1 MLLIKNARQVVSPH
15 PSEVPLSG
23 ERLGDLNILS
33 KTDIA
38 IEDETIV
45 EIGHNLDYPDATI
58 LDASDMVV
66 VPGFVDPHTHMVFA
80 GSREH
85 ELMWKLEGKSYQDIL
100 AEGGGIMRTV
110 NLPSLSETKLHPPQ
124 LLRDRG
130 YCDPP
135 QNHLMYQKIV

>member
-45 EIGHNLDYPDATI
+45 EIGHNLDYPDAII

-66 VPGFVDPHTHMVFA
+66 VPGFVVRIHIWFLQVQENM
-80 GSREH
+80 
-85 ELMWKLEGKSYQDIL
+85 
-100 AEGGGIMRTV
+100 
-110 NLPSLSETKLHPPQ
+110 N
-124 LLRDRG
+124 
-130 YCDPP
+130 
-135 QNHLMYQKIV
+135 